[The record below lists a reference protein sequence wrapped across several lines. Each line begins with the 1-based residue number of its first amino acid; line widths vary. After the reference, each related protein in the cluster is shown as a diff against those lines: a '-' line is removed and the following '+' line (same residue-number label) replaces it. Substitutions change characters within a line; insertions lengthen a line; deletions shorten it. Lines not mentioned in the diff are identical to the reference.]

1 MSLRAVL
8 GTPASQHDAI
18 DSFRNPHEP
27 MGYLGLVAYTVKRGG
42 ITKAGNGRAR
52 RILVESA
59 WSYRHPPRV
68 SREKQAKVAA
78 APKAAREIAWK
89 AQVRLCRRYRSLERK
104 GKPRTVIATAIAREL
119 SAFVWAI
126 NREVMASRRG

>member
-1 MSLRAVL
+1 MARAFLPV
-8 GTPASQHDAI
+8 GFGGEQP
-18 DSFRNPHEP
+18 
-27 MGYLGLVAYTVKRGG
+27 KRKRPKYGG
-42 ITKAGNGRAR
+42 
-52 RILVESA
+52 
-59 WSYRHPPRV
+59 
-68 SREKQAKVAA
+68 AA